1 MMIRCRKFFPF
12 LLAAF
17 LFLSVSYPG
26 QEEED
31 KTLRLPIGDA
41 KLKGKE
47 VQIAADEIVSA
58 RSGKP
63 TPFARMIQEMKDSRF
78 VYVGESHDNLT
89 MHDIQFRV
97 IQALHQRD
105 RNIAVGLEMLP
116 VDVQPVLDKW
126 SQGLLTEDEFL
137 RDVRWYVHWNMNFGY
152 YQKIFAFAKDNQIPV
167 FALNVP
173 RDVITRI
180 RMRGWEALSEEDKA
194 LVPKPDVSWQDHR
207 TLIRTI
213 FESAE
218 LPHQMKG
225 EGLDKVFEG
234 LYRAQAAWD
243 QVMAANTVRGA
254 ELTGK
259 RMVVLAGS
267 GHLLYNLGINGRVFE
282 KNRLPFK
289 TVVAVS
295 LSSQKTSL
303 PVARALAD
311 YIWGVPEEERP
322 HYPAVGLAFK
332 TVEGM
337 ANLVLERK
345 PIDGVALGGDFDK
358 GDIVLAIDGR
368 AFSDINEARMY
379 LARFQ
384 WGEETKI
391 RLLRNGDVKEVVLK
405 FVEAPPESKEKPS
418 QEEKT
423 PADRMKMAL
432 ASKARMEKLERQI
445 QAVIRGAEGEV
456 GVIAKHLES
465 GDEISVNGSSSYP
478 MASVFKLPVLVEILA
493 QVKEG
498 KFRLED
504 EISIQNTDQHLGSG
518 ILADL
523 TAPGVRLSVRNLVQL
538 MMMISDNSAAD
549 ILLEKVGAENV
560 NRRLKQF
567 GIDGISVNRT
577 CQELIMDFVGLDYEK
592 FRGLSLDQV
601 AAEYRKMG
609 GRSPEA
615 FKTAVEAFNSNPEDQ
630 STPQGMTSLLEKIFR
645 KEILDPESC
654 ELILSIMLECQTGE
668 ARIRAGLPRGTPLA
682 HKTGTIAGTVNDTGI
697 ITLPDDQGHVALTV
711 FTKGFLGKTSEV
723 EDMIARIARF
733 VYDYFYFTN

>member
-1 MMIRCRKFFPF
+1 MRWRNFFP
-12 LLAAF
+12 LLIAVLL
-17 LFLSVSYPG
+17 LFSVSYPQ

-31 KTLRLPIGDA
+31 ITLRLPIGDA

-47 VQIAADEIVSA
+47 VQVAAGEIVSA

-63 TPFARMIQEMKDSRF
+63 VTFARMIQEMNDSRY

-89 MHDIQFRV
+89 MHNIQFRI
-97 IQALHQRD
+97 IQALFERD
-105 RNIAVGLEMLP
+105 KNVAIGLEMLP
-116 VDVQPVLDKW
+116 VEVQPILDKW
-126 SQGLLTEDEFL
+126 SQGMLGEDEFL
-137 RDVRWYVHWNMNFGY
+137 RDVRWYVNWNMNFGY
-152 YQKIFAFAKDNQIPV
+152 YQKIFAFAKENRIPV

-180 RMRGWEALSEEDKA
+180 RMRGWDALTEEDKA
-194 LVPKPDVSWQDHR
+194 IVPKPDVSWQDHR
-207 TLIRTI
+207 TLIKAI

-234 LYRAQAAWD
+234 LYRAQVAWD
-243 QVMAANTVRGA
+243 EVMAANAILGA
-254 ELTGK
+254 ERTGR

-282 KNRLPFK
+282 KTRLPFK

-295 LSSQKTSL
+295 LTPQQANL
-303 PVARALAD
+303 PVARSLAD
-311 YIWGVPEEERP
+311 YIWGIPEEERP
-322 HYPAVGLAFK
+322 SYPAVGLAFK

-337 ANLVLERK
+337 SNLVLERK

-358 GDIVLAIDGR
+358 GDIVLAIDGQ
-368 AFSDINEARMY
+368 AFSDINEARMH

-391 RLLRNGDVKEVVLK
+391 RILRNGEVKEVVLK
-405 FVEAPPESKEKPS
+405 FIEAPPESKER
-418 QEEKT
+418 QEGEEKAA
-423 PADRMKMAL
+423 ADRMKMAL
-432 ASKARMEKLERQI
+432 ASRSKPERLEKQI
-445 QAVIRGAEGEV
+445 QSVIRGAEGEV
-456 GVIAKHLES
+456 GVAARHLES
-465 GDEISVNGSSSYP
+465 GTEISINGRNSYP
-478 MASVFKLPVLVEILA
+478 MASVFKLPILVEILA

-498 KFRLED
+498 KFSLED
-504 EISIQNTDQHLGSG
+504 EISVRTTDQHMGSG

-523 TAPGVRLSVRNLVQL
+523 KAPGIRLSVRNLVQL
-538 MMMISDNSAAD
+538 MMMISDNSATD

-567 GIDGISVNRT
+567 GIEGISVNRT

-592 FRGLSLDQV
+592 LKGLSLDEV
-601 AAEYRKMG
+601 TAESRKL
-609 GRSPEA
+609 GRRNPEDYKA
-615 FKTAVEAFNSNPEDQ
+615 AVEAFDESPEDQ
-630 STPQGMTSLLEKIFR
+630 STPLAMTGLLERIFR
-645 KEILDPESC
+645 KEILDPEGC

-668 ARIRAGLPRGTPLA
+668 SRIKAGLPRGTSLA

-697 ITLPDDQGHVALTV
+697 IYLPDGQGHVALTV

-723 EDMIARIARF
+723 EELIARIARF

>member
-1 MMIRCRKFFPF
+1 MISFRK
-12 LLAAF
+12 LLPLLIAAF
-17 LFLSVSYPG
+17 LCLSISYPG
-26 QEEED
+26 QEDED
-31 KTLRLPIGDA
+31 RTLRLPIGDA

-47 VQIAADEIVSA
+47 VQIAADEIISA

-63 TPFARMIQEMKDSRF
+63 VPFAKMIQEMKDSRF

-97 IQALHQRD
+97 IQALYERD
-105 RNIAVGLEMLP
+105 RNIAIGLEMLP
-116 VDVQPVLDKW
+116 VDVQPILDKW

-137 RDVRWYVHWNMNFGY
+137 RDVRWYVNWNMNFGY
-152 YQKIFAFAKDNQIPV
+152 YRKIFAFAKDNQIPV

-180 RMRGWEALSEEDKA
+180 RMRGWEALSDEDKE
-194 LVPKPDVSWQDHR
+194 LIPKPDITWQDHR
-207 TLIRTI
+207 TLIRAI
-213 FESAE
+213 FESAD

-243 QVMAANTVRGA
+243 QVMAANAVRGA
-254 ELTGK
+254 ETTGR

-282 KNRLPFK
+282 KTRLPFK

-295 LSSQKTSL
+295 LSPQKTDL
-303 PVARALAD
+303 PVARTLAD
-311 YIWGVPEEERP
+311 FIWGILEEERP
-322 HYPAVGLAFK
+322 FYPSVGLAFK
-332 TVEGM
+332 TVDGM
-337 ANLVLERK
+337 ANLILERK

-358 GDIVLAIDGR
+358 GDVVLSIDGR
-368 AFSDINEARMY
+368 PFTDINEARMS

-384 WGEETKI
+384 WGEEAKI
-391 RLLRNGDVKEVVLK
+391 RLLRNSDVKEVILK
-405 FVEAPPESKEKPS
+405 FVEAPAESKEMPA
-418 QEEKT
+418 QEEET
-423 PADRMKMAL
+423 PAARMKMAT
-432 ASKARMEKLERQI
+432 ASKAKPERLEKQI
-445 QAVIRGAEGEV
+445 QAVIKGAEGEV
-456 GVIAKHLES
+456 GVAARHLES
-465 GDEISVNGSSSYP
+465 GAELSINGDTLFP
-478 MASVFKLPVLVEILA
+478 MASVFKLPILVEILA

-504 EISIQNTDQHLGSG
+504 EISVQKTDQHLGSG
-518 ILADL
+518 ILAEL
-523 TAPGVRLSVRNLVQL
+523 TAPGMRLSVRNLVQL
-538 MMMISDNSAAD
+538 MMMISDNSATD
-549 ILLEKVGAENV
+549 ILFEKVGAENV

-567 GIDGISVNRT
+567 GIEGISVNRT

-592 FRGLSLDQV
+592 LRGLPIDQV
-601 AAEYRKMG
+601 TTEYRKLG
-609 GRSPEA
+609 RRSPEA
-615 FKTAVEAFNSNPEDQ
+615 FKAAVEAFDNNPEDQ
-630 STPQGMTSLLEKIFR
+630 STPLAMTNLLEKIFR

-668 ARIRAGLPRGTPLA
+668 ARIKAGLPRGTSLA

-697 ITLPDDQGHVALTV
+697 ITLPDGQGHVALTV

-723 EDMIARIARF
+723 DDMIAWIASF